1 MESVKVRV
9 GKNFS
14 IKVVNSSEQKD
25 YISNHDIEMD
35 SRAVEAVRTAVK
47 KAEFCQKPIA
57 RYDPDAQK
65 VYVEYA
71 NGERKY
77 VD

>member
-1 MESVKVRV
+1 MENVKIRV
-9 GKNFS
+9 SKSFS

-25 YISNHDIEMD
+25 YISSHDMEMD

-47 KAEFCQKPIA
+47 KAEFCQKSIA
-57 RYDPDAQK
+57 TYDPDAQK

-71 NGERKY
+71 SGERKY